1 MGWARVLD
9 DAKAALR
16 VAPHLVRQP
25 GDFVTAFEW
34 VSGRDGRLVD
44 ARAPWWPRRAIA
56 EVARR
61 LPNGATVFEY
71 GGGGS
76 TLWLEDRGARVTTV
90 EHDREWH
97 DVLRTRVAAT
107 TTLLFRPPA
116 PTGTLA
122 SDSAEGFFDEYV
134 ASVGEGPYDLVIV
147 DGRCRVA
154 CVEAAYERVKP
165 GGLLLLDDSDRPKYA
180 RAHMLLA
187 RWEAEHVRGL
197 KRGSREV
204 CQTSL
209 WRRTS

>member
-1 MGWARVLD
+1 MGWARVLGD
-9 DAKAALR
+9 VRATAR

-25 GDFVTAFEW
+25 TDLVTAWEW

-56 EVARR
+56 RVAAA
-61 LPNGATVFEY
+61 LPAGATVFEY

-76 TLWLEDRGARVTTV
+76 TLWLEDRGATVTTV
-90 EHDREWH
+90 EHDGEWH
-97 DVLRTRVAAT
+97 DVLRTRVGAR
-107 TTLLFRPPA
+107 TTLVYEPPRE
-116 PTGTLA
+116 TGTLA
-122 SDSAEGFFDEYV
+122 SDSAEGFFDGYV
-134 ASVGEGPYDLVIV
+134 AAVGEGPYDLVIV

-154 CVEAAYERVKP
+154 CVEASYPRVRP

-180 RAHMLLA
+180 RAHEVLA
-187 RWEAEHVRGL
+187 GWAAEHVRGL

-209 WRRTS
+209 WRRPS